1 MLLML
6 EFMESRF
13 HIRLSHIA
21 AFFLSVILSGLVI
34 SLLLQGCK
42 KKVEEP
48 RFRVGLHSDF
58 NMHVESFLKRLPDH
72 QHIPIIHALIFIAHE
87 NLDPDFYRGKNMN
100 DITQLSFTDEQKFQ
114 LNGTSVSD
122 ILDISHSQFN
132 IVQNEQIKT
141 LEVMKLRLKEN
152 KERFAQQLQEEEM
165 LYRIKANN
173 VKFSYEKG
181 SFSIN
186 AYLTF
191 DLKNESALDIN
202 GVKFTVQFKDRASG
216 QHYNKTQRTWSD
228 NDSLKPGQT
237 REVTQTLS
245 NCPNLG
251 NVPISQYPTRL
262 EPIFS
267 IDNAI
272 KVDGELFRRPP
283 NLSLES
289 KIIYLQS
296 EVDKLETVLEKSKD
310 RKKFTFW
317 AIFSHSGVKP

>member
-1 MLLML
+1 M
-6 EFMESRF
+6 S
-13 HIRLSHIA
+13 I
-21 AFFLSVILSGLVI
+21 
-34 SLLLQGCK
+34 LLQGCK
-42 KKVEEP
+42 KKKEEP

-58 NMHVESFLKRLPDH
+58 NMHVESFLKRLPEH
-72 QHIPIIHALIFIAHE
+72 QHIPLIHALIFIAHE
-87 NLDPDFYRGKNMN
+87 NLDPDYYSDKTIL
-100 DITQLSFTDEQKFQ
+100 DITHLSFTDEQKFQ

-122 ILDISHSQFN
+122 ILDIAHSQFN
-132 IVQNEQIKT
+132 IAQNEQTKT

-152 KERFAQQLQEEEM
+152 KERLVKQVQEEDM
-165 LYRIKANN
+165 LYRIKTNN
-173 VKFSYEKG
+173 VKFAYEKG

-186 AYLTF
+186 VYLTF
-191 DLKNESALDIN
+191 DLKNESALDIS
-202 GVKFTVQFKDRASG
+202 GVKFTVQFKDRTTG
-216 QHYNKTQRTWSD
+216 QYYNKTQRTWSD

-237 REVTQTLS
+237 RVVTQTLS

-251 NVPISQYPTRL
+251 NVPITQYSTRL

-289 KIIYLQS
+289 KIKDLQA
-296 EVDKLETVLEKSKD
+296 EVHKLEKVLEKSKD

-317 AIFSHSGVKP
+317 AIFSHSAVNQ

>member
-1 MLLML
+1 M
-6 EFMESRF
+6 
-13 HIRLSHIA
+13 
-21 AFFLSVILSGLVI
+21 

-42 KKVEEP
+42 KKIEEP
-48 RFRVGLHSDF
+48 RFRVGLYSDF
-58 NMHVESFLKRLPDH
+58 NIHVESFLRRLPEH

-87 NLDPDFYRGKNMN
+87 NLDPDFYSDKSIK

-114 LNGTSVSD
+114 LNGTSASD
-122 ILDISHSQFN
+122 ILDIAHSRFN
-132 IVQNEQIKT
+132 IAQNELTKT
-141 LEVMKLRLKEN
+141 LGVMKLRLDEN
-152 KERFAQQLQEEEM
+152 KERLVQQLQEEDM
-165 LYRIKANN
+165 LYQIKANN
-173 VKFSYEKG
+173 VKFAYEKG

-191 DLKNESALDIN
+191 ELKNESTLDIN
-202 GVKFTVQFKDRASG
+202 GLKFTVQFKDRATG
-216 QHYNKTQRTWSD
+216 QYHNKTQRTWSD

-237 REVTQTLS
+237 RAITQTLS

-251 NVPISQYPTRL
+251 NVPISQYITRL

-272 KVDGELFRRPP
+272 KIDGELFRRPP

-289 KIIYLQS
+289 KIKDLKE
-296 EVDKLETVLEKSKD
+296 EVENLEKVLEKSKD

-317 AIFSHSGVKP
+317 EIFSYSAVNP